1 MKTLK
6 NLKKN
11 IQKMLQI
18 YTLKNNKNKKTTWKW

>member
-6 NLKKN
+6 IKKKN